1 MLTLTRKFL
10 NYIFKKMNSAMEKP
24 KPPIKFD
31 IKLNSIRKK
40 NIHGTAIFH
49 DKEFKISIK
58 PEGDLE
64 VMKIPFKI
72 LGIMD
77 EIHLVRFSGVTGAY
91 TEYRPMVQD
100 SLKGIEIE
108 SDEILGDLSKSKKKY
123 DTIEIFV
130 N

>member
-10 NYIFKKMNSAMEKP
+10 NYIFKKMNCAMEKP

-108 SDEILGDLSKSKKKY
+108 SDEILSDLSKSKKKY

>member
-1 MLTLTRKFL
+1 
-10 NYIFKKMNSAMEKP
+10 MNCDMQKP
-24 KPPIKFD
+24 KPPVKFD
-31 IKLNSIRKK
+31 IELTSIRKK

-49 DKEFKISIK
+49 EKEFKISIK
-58 PEGDLE
+58 PEE
-64 VMKIPFKI
+64 NVQVMKIPFKI

-100 SLKGIEIE
+100 SSKGIQIE
-108 SDEILGDLSKSKKKY
+108 SDEILRDLSKSKKKY

>member
-1 MLTLTRKFL
+1 
-10 NYIFKKMNSAMEKP
+10 MNCDMQKP
-24 KPPIKFD
+24 KPPVKFD
-31 IKLNSIRKK
+31 VELTSIRKK

-49 DKEFKISIK
+49 EKEFKILIK
-58 PEGDLE
+58 PEGDVE

-108 SDEILGDLSKSKKKY
+108 SDEILRDLSKSKKKY

>member
-1 MLTLTRKFL
+1 MARHSHKPLDRPRDLTFHGRNCLR
-10 NYIFKKMNSAMEKP
+10 P
-24 KPPIKFD
+24 H
-31 IKLNSIRKK
+31 IKLASIRKK

-49 DKEFKISIK
+49 EKEFKISIK
-58 PEGDLE
+58 PEKNVQ

-91 TEYRPMVQD
+91 TEYRPIIQD
-100 SLKGIEIE
+100 SSKGIEIE
-108 SDEILGDLSKSKKKY
+108 SDEIIRDLSKSKKKY

>member
-1 MLTLTRKFL
+1 
-10 NYIFKKMNSAMEKP
+10 MNCAMEKP

-108 SDEILGDLSKSKKKY
+108 SDEILRDLSKSKKKY